1 MIRVEGAVYAE
12 TRPLE
17 MEFRTAKLRQACESF
32 KKACRT
38 WGQESAKRLV
48 QRLNEI
54 EAAETLD
61 VLLQLPGA
69 RCHLLKHDRAG
80 QFAVDLKHP
89 KRLVFEPAGSPEDY
103 MVGNSIDP
111 SRVTKVLILEVV
123 DYHG

>member
-1 MIRVEGAVYAE
+1 MEI
-12 TRPLE
+12 
-17 MEFRTAKLRQACESF
+17 EFRTAKLRQSCENF

-38 WGQESAKRLV
+38 WGQESARRLV

-61 VLLQLPGA
+61 VLLRLPGA
-69 RCHLLKHDRAG
+69 RCHQLKHDRAG
-80 QFAVDLKHP
+80 QFAVDLRPP
-89 KRLVFEPAGSPEDY
+89 KRLVFRPSGSPEDY

-111 SRVTKVLILEVV
+111 CRVTRVLILEVV